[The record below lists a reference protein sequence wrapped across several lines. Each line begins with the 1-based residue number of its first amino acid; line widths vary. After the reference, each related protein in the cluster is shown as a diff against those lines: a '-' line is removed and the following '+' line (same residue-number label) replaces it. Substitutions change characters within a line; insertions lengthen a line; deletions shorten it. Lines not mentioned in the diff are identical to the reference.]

1 MSNTHGMHHYTL
13 SEQRDIVLRYLPIA
27 LRTAEAALKSSDLSR
42 MIADR
47 LTTGDDVFGSGMF
60 FEPSAEL
67 HHEYIEEL
75 ADAILYCCAMLHRI
89 DQKEYPR

>member
-1 MSNTHGMHHYTL
+1 
-13 SEQRDIVLRYLPIA
+13 
-27 LRTAEAALKSSDLSR
+27 

-75 ADAILYCCAMLHRI
+75 ADAILYCCAMLYRL
-89 DQKEYPR
+89 DQTEYTR